1 MGNNL
6 DISNYMWNLQDR
18 YNDVELSGITTGML
32 PYVTYVLDWIFP
44 INIRS
49 IAKRETCDLHF

>member
-1 MGNNL
+1 
-6 DISNYMWNLQDR
+6 MWNLQDR